1 MDTIGNTLEK
11 NLLSRKK
18 IIKGLIISLTI
29 GVVVFLVVF
38 LLTIDKNT
46 MKSFQHMDI
55 EYLFL
60 ATAAIFISF
69 MVEGLRIQVVAHA
82 INERIGFWES
92 VKIYYIS
99 FFLGGI
105 TPYYSGSVPGQIALF
120 KKNSIPIGKA
130 TMIATI
136 RPIIKSIVFLIIT
149 PILFLYFR
157 ESLEEYKLLSWFL
170 LIAAMLFSLFFI
182 VLFILVVKNPQ
193 KIQTIF
199 KWLKKVS
206 FLKKYLNKAG
216 IEQKVEWI
224 MFQTIQ
230 FQRSFYLLLEQP
242 IEMFLIFLYTAIY
255 WFLYFLIAP
264 LILLAMGI
272 QLNYALIII
281 IQVLIFFVLP
291 FLPTP
296 GGSGAA
302 ELGFASLF
310 SFFIPENLLGIYV
323 GGWRLFT
330 FYINIII
337 GALLSL
343 VELRKWAT
351 QEKILKSSGD

>member
-1 MDTIGNTLEK
+1 LEK

-18 IIKGLIISLTI
+18 IIKGLIVSLTI
-29 GVVVFLVVF
+29 GVVVFLLVF

-60 ATAAIFISF
+60 AAVAIFVSF

-82 INERIGFWES
+82 IGEKIGFWES

-105 TPYYSGSVPGQIALF
+105 TPYYSGNIPGQIALF
-120 KKNSIPIGKA
+120 TKNSIPIGKA
-130 TMIATI
+130 TMIATV

-157 ESLEEYKLLSWFL
+157 ESLEEYELLSWFL
-170 LIAAMLFSLFFI
+170 LIAAIFFSLFFI

-199 KWLKKVS
+199 KWLKGLS
-206 FLKKYLNKAG
+206 FLKKYLNKPAV
-216 IEQKVEWI
+216 EQKVKWI
-224 MFQTIQ
+224 IFQTTQ
-230 FQRSFYLLLEQP
+230 FQESFHLLLGRP
-242 IEMFLIFLYTAIY
+242 IEMFLMFLYTGLY

-264 LILLAMGI
+264 LLLLAMGI
-272 QLNYALIII
+272 QLDYTLVMI

-310 SFFIPENLLGIYV
+310 SFFVPENLLGIYV

-343 VELRKWAT
+343 VELRKWAA

>member
-1 MDTIGNTLEK
+1 MEK
-11 NLLSRKK
+11 NLFSRKK
-18 IIKGLIISLTI
+18 IIKGLIVSLTI
-29 GVVVFLVVF
+29 GVVVLLLVF

-46 MKSFQHMDI
+46 MKSFHHMDTGYI
-55 EYLFL
+55 FL
-60 ATAAIFISF
+60 AAAAIFISF

-82 INERIGFWES
+82 INERIGIWES

-120 KKNSIPIGKA
+120 TKNRITIGKA
-130 TMIATI
+130 TMIATV

-149 PILFLYFR
+149 PILFLYYR
-157 ESLEEYKLLSWFL
+157 ESLEEYELLSWFL
-170 LIAAMLFSLFFI
+170 LISAMLFSLFFI

-193 KIQTIF
+193 KIQAIF
-199 KWLKKVS
+199 KWLKEVS
-206 FLKKYLNKAG
+206 FLKKYLKKASV
-216 IEQKVEWI
+216 EQKVEWI

-230 FQRSFYLLLEQP
+230 FQKSFHLLLKHP
-242 IEMFLIFLYTAIY
+242 IEMLLIFLYTAIY

-264 LILLAMGI
+264 LLLLAMGI
-272 QLNYALIII
+272 QLDYALIMI

-310 SFFIPENLLGIYV
+310 SFFVPENLLGIYV

-343 VELRKWAT
+343 VELKKWAAK
-351 QEKILKSSGD
+351 EKILKSGGD